1 MNIQTFDLN
10 LLRVLD
16 ALLRERNV
24 SRAAERLALSQPA
37 VSNALNR
44 LRELLDDPLLVRAGR
59 AMQPTPRALA
69 LEAPIRAALRQIEQS
84 LGDGEG
90 FDPGRSRQRFT
101 VAVTDYVE
109 LICMPAL
116 MRRLSERAPG
126 ISIAIQH
133 LTPTLPAEALDKGEL
148 DLVLGRFENVPARF
162 QRRHWASETLQLVA
176 RRQHPLLAQAPDLA
190 TFLELQHLWVHGGQT
205 KGMVDQWLGSQ
216 GLKRQVAYT
225 TPNYLQAAHIAAYS
239 DLVGVL
245 PRQLAHYFKRL
256 LPLQSFD
263 LPFDLSPFHLEL
275 VFLAQ
280 RERDIA
286 LQWLVEQIRQVGA
299 AGPD

>member
-162 QRRHWASETLQLVA
+162 QRRHW
-176 RRQHPLLAQAPDLA
+176 
-190 TFLELQHLWVHGGQT
+190 
-205 KGMVDQWLGSQ
+205 
-216 GLKRQVAYT
+216 
-225 TPNYLQAAHIAAYS
+225 
-239 DLVGVL
+239 
-245 PRQLAHYFKRL
+245 
-256 LPLQSFD
+256 
-263 LPFDLSPFHLEL
+263 
-275 VFLAQ
+275 
-280 RERDIA
+280 
-286 LQWLVEQIRQVGA
+286 
-299 AGPD
+299 

>member
-1 MNIQTFDLN
+1 MTP
-10 LLRVLD
+10 
-16 ALLRERNV
+16 LLRERNV
-24 SRAAERLALSQPA
+24 SRAAETPGAEPA
-37 VSNALNR
+37 GSEQCAEPPAR
-44 LRELLDDPLLVRAGR
+44 AARRPSLLVRAGR

-133 LTPTLPAEALDKGEL
+133 PDPDLAGRGAGQGEL

-176 RRQHPLLAQAPDLA
+176 RRQHAAGAGSRPGHLP
-190 TFLELQHLWVHGGQT
+190 ELQHLWVRRADQGDGRPVAGQP
-205 KGMVDQWLGSQ
+205 G
-216 GLKRQVAYT
+216 A
-225 TPNYLQAAHIAAYS
+225 QAAKWPTPRRTTCGSAHRRVQRPGRRPAATTGA
-239 DLVGVL
+239 LL
-245 PRQLAHYFKRL
+245 ERL

-263 LPFDLSPFHLEL
+263 LPIDLGPFHLDTG
-275 VFLAQ
+275 VSAAHARTRHRPCNGWSNRSARSGPPDRTRGIRAVRSG
-280 RERDIA
+280 RE
-286 LQWLVEQIRQVGA
+286 
-299 AGPD
+299 